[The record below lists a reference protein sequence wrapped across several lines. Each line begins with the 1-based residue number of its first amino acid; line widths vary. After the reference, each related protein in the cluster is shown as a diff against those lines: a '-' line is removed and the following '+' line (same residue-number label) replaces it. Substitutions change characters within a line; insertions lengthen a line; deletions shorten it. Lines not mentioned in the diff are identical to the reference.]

1 MKVLEVKEMI
11 LEDLKEV
18 NDLKTLNDLRV
29 KYLGKKVL
37 LLNLIVKLEMF
48 LMRRRKPLDRV

>member
-29 KYLGKKVL
+29 KY
-37 LLNLIVKLEMF
+37 
-48 LMRRRKPLDRV
+48 

>member
-11 LEDLKEV
+11 LEDLKDV

-29 KYLGKKVL
+29 KYLG
-37 LLNLIVKLEMF
+37 
-48 LMRRRKPLDRV
+48 

>member
-18 NDLKTLNDLRV
+18 NALKTLNVLRV
-29 KYLGKKVL
+29 KYLGKKR
-37 LLNLIVKLEMF
+37 F
-48 LMRRRKPLDRV
+48 YYWT

>member
-29 KYLGKKVL
+29 KYLGEESLWTECK
-37 LLNLIVKLEMF
+37 
-48 LMRRRKPLDRV
+48 